1 MKNLLR
7 RFSYVSHTHKF
18 RTTMTIRKIV
28 LQVTTLFAAAGAQAQ
43 NPNIQTIYTA
53 DPADP
58 INNKLKM
65 NTASKSIFTL
75 VFAIIFSLVS
85 ISTLSAQ
92 TVWLDQLDLSPTT
105 QGWGVPKKNRTVDDN
120 IMTIAGKTF
129 ERGFGTHAESSL
141 FIQLDGKA
149 NSFTAQVGID
159 DEVIGRHPAVEFIV
173 YGDGVKLWSSGVM
186 YDGDTARLCNVKLLG
201 VKKLEL
207 RVTDGGNGDSSDHAN
222 WADAKF
228 EAVGVAS
235 FTTYYPVPSEPYILT
250 PKPSAKPKINSASVF
265 GVRPGSPF
273 QFRIPA
279 TGDRP
284 MTFQVTGL
292 PQGLMADQKT
302 GLITGKLEK
311 AGTYVIQL
319 KANNAKGIAE
329 KSLRIICGDKIALTP
344 PMGWNSWNCFAHE
357 VSGEKIKRA
366 AEVMV
371 KTGLINYGWNYVNI
385 DDYWQNNRDS
395 KDPSLL
401 GKLRDE
407 AGNIV
412 PNKRFGDMKSL
423 TDYVHGLGLKIGIY
437 TSPGPW
443 TCGGCAGSYG
453 YERQDAETYAK
464 WGFDYLKYDW
474 CSYGGAFNGIP
485 DNDPNKVISISYNG
499 GYQLS
504 TAVKPYKI
512 MGEYIRQQ
520 PRDIVFSMCQYGMS
534 DVWKWGDS
542 VGANSWRTT
551 NDILDTWSNV
561 KAIALAHE
569 QSAAWSKPGNWN
581 DADMLVVG
589 TVGWGSLHP
598 SRLKPDEQYL
608 HVSLWSLFSTP
619 LLLGCDLEKLDDFTL
634 NLLTNDEVIAVNQDA
649 LGKQATCV
657 QTIGDLR
664 IYVKELEDGSRAVG
678 FCNFGLE
685 KVDIS
690 YKDLE
695 KLGISG
701 KQKVRDLWRQKDIT
715 TIHADKEALSVKVPM
730 HGVIL
735 YKFTPV
741 K

>member
-1 MKNLLR
+1 MN
-7 RFSYVSHTHKF
+7 
-18 RTTMTIRKIV
+18 IRKKV
-28 LQVTTLFAAAGAQAQ
+28 LQVTALFAAAGVQAQ
-43 NPNIQTIYTA
+43 NPVIQTIYTA
-53 DPADP
+53 DPAHP
-58 INNKLKM
+58 INYKLKM

-75 VFAIIFSLVS
+75 VSAIIFSLVS

-92 TVWLDQLDLSPTT
+92 TVWLDQLDLSPAT
-105 QGWGVPKKNRTVDDN
+105 QGWGIPKKNRTVDDN

-129 ERGFGTHAESSL
+129 QRGFGTHAESSL

-159 DEVIGRHPAVEFIV
+159 DEVKGRQPAVEFIV
-173 YGDGVKLWSSGVM
+173 YGDGAKLWSSGVM
-186 YDGDTARLCNVKLLG
+186 HEGDTARLCNVKLSG

-207 RVTDGGNGDSSDHAN
+207 RVTDGGNGNSSDHAD

-235 FTTYYPVPSEPYILT
+235 FVTYYPVPSEPYILT
-250 PKPSAKPKINSASVF
+250 PQPSAKPKINSASVF

-284 MTFQVTGL
+284 MTFLVTGL
-292 PQGLMADQKT
+292 PQGLKLDQET
-302 GLITGKLEK
+302 GLITGKLVK

-319 KANNAKGIAE
+319 KAKNAKGIAE

-357 VSGEKIKRA
+357 VSGEKVKRA

-395 KDPSLL
+395 KDSSAQ

-412 PNKRFGDMKSL
+412 PNKKFGDLKSL

-437 TSPGPW
+437 SSPGPW

-453 YERQDAETYAK
+453 YERQDAECYAK

-474 CSYGGAFNGIP
+474 CSYGGVLNGIP

-512 MGEYIRQQ
+512 MGDYIHQQ
-520 PRDIVFSMCQYGMS
+520 PRDIVFSLCQYGMS

-542 VGANSWRTT
+542 VGGNTWRTT
-551 NDILDTWSNV
+551 NDITDNWSNV
-561 KAIALAHE
+561 KSIALAHD
-569 QSAAWSKPGNWN
+569 QSAAWAKPGNWN
-581 DADMLVVG
+581 DPDMLVVG
-589 TVGWGSLHP
+589 TVGWGSPHP
-598 SRLKPDEQYL
+598 SMLKPDEQYL
-608 HVSLWSLFSTP
+608 HFSLWSLFSAP
-619 LLLGCDLEKLDDFTL
+619 LLIGCDMEKLDAFTL

-664 IYVKELEDGSRAVG
+664 IYVKELEDGSRVAG

-690 YKDLE
+690 YKDLK
-695 KLGISG
+695 KLRISG

-730 HGVIL
+730 HGVTL

-741 K
+741 N

>member
-1 MKNLLR
+1 MDL
-7 RFSYVSHTHKF
+7 KF
-18 RTTMTIRKIV
+18 IDSKKKRKM
-28 LQVTTLFAAAGAQAQ
+28 
-43 NPNIQTIYTA
+43 
-53 DPADP
+53 
-58 INNKLKM
+58 KLKHFY
-65 NTASKSIFTL
+65 K
-75 VFAIIFSLVS
+75 IILLLIVN
-85 ISTLSAQ
+85 STLSGQ
-92 TVWLDQLDLSPTT
+92 TVWLDQLDLSVAS
-105 QGWGVPKKNRTVDDN
+105 QGWGVPKKNRSVDDN

-129 ERGFGTHAESSL
+129 ERGFGTHGESSL

-159 DEVIGRHPAVEFIV
+159 DEVKGRQPAAEFIV
-173 YGDGVKLWSSGVM
+173 YGDGAKLWSSGIM
-186 YDGDTARLCNVKLLG
+186 HEDDAAQLCSVKLSG
-201 VKKLEL
+201 VKKLQL
-207 RVTDGGNGDSSDHAN
+207 LVTDGGNGDSSDHAD

-235 FTTYYPVPSEPYILT
+235 FATYYPVPSEPYILT

-265 GVRPGSPF
+265 GVRRGSPF
-273 QFRIPA
+273 LFRIPA
-279 TGDRP
+279 TGDHP
-284 MTFQVTGL
+284 MIFQVTDL
-292 PQGLMADQKT
+292 PQGLKLDQKT

-311 AGTYVIQL
+311 AGTYAVQL
-319 KANNAKGIAE
+319 KAKNAKGRAE

-344 PMGWNSWNCFAHE
+344 QMGWNSWNCFAHE

-371 KTGLINYGWNYVNI
+371 KTGLINHGWNYINI

-395 KDPSLL
+395 TDPSLQ

-412 PNKRFGDMKSL
+412 PNKRFGDMKGL
-423 TDYVHGLGLKIGIY
+423 TDYVHDLGLKIGIY
-437 TSPGPW
+437 SSPGPW

-453 YERQDAETYAK
+453 HEKQDAETYAK

-474 CSYGGAFNGIP
+474 CSYGGALNGIP

-504 TAVKPYKI
+504 TAVKPYKL

-520 PRDIVFSMCQYGMS
+520 PRDIVFSLCQYGMS

-542 VGANSWRTT
+542 VGGNSWRTT

-561 KAIALAHE
+561 KGIALAQD
-569 QSAAWSKPGNWN
+569 QSAAWAKPGNWN

-634 NLLTNDEVIAVNQDA
+634 NLLTNDEVIAINQDA

-664 IYVKELEDGSRAVG
+664 IYVKELEDGSRVAG

-690 YKDLE
+690 YKDLN

-701 KQKVRDLWRQKDIT
+701 KQKVRDLWRQKDII

-730 HGVIL
+730 HGVAL

>member
-1 MKNLLR
+1 
-7 RFSYVSHTHKF
+7 
-18 RTTMTIRKIV
+18 
-28 LQVTTLFAAAGAQAQ
+28 
-43 NPNIQTIYTA
+43 
-53 DPADP
+53 
-58 INNKLKM
+58 M

-92 TVWLDQLDLSPTT
+92 TVWLDQLDLSPAT
-105 QGWGVPKKNRTVDDN
+105 QGWGIPKKNRTVDDN

-149 NSFTAQVGID
+149 NSFTAQVGVD
-159 DEVIGRHPAVEFIV
+159 DEVKGRQPDVEFIV

-186 YDGDTARLCNVKLLG
+186 HDGDTARSCNVKLLG

-207 RVTDGGNGDSSDHAN
+207 RVTDVGNGGSDHAD

-235 FTTYYPVPSEPYILT
+235 FATYYPVPSEPYILT

-292 PQGLMADQKT
+292 PQGLMLNQKT
-302 GLITGKLEK
+302 GLITGMLVK

-319 KANNAKGIAE
+319 KAKNAKGTAE

-357 VSGEKIKRA
+357 VSGEKVKRA

-395 KDPSLL
+395 KDPSLQ

-412 PNKRFGDMKSL
+412 PNKKFGDMKGL

-437 TSPGPW
+437 SSPGPW

-474 CSYGGAFNGIP
+474 CSYGGVLNGIP

-512 MGEYIRQQ
+512 MGDYIRQQ
-520 PRDIVFSMCQYGMS
+520 PRDIVFSLCQYGMS

-542 VGANSWRTT
+542 VGGNSWRTT
-551 NDILDTWSNV
+551 NDITDNWSNV
-561 KAIALAHE
+561 KGIALAQD
-569 QSAAWSKPGNWN
+569 QSAAWAKPGNWN

-589 TVGWGSLHP
+589 TVGWGSPHP
-598 SRLKPDEQYL
+598 SLLRPDEQYL
-608 HVSLWSLFSTP
+608 HVSLWSLFSAP
-619 LLLGCDLEKLDDFTL
+619 LLIGCDMEKLDAFTL

-664 IYVKELEDGSRAVG
+664 IYVKELEDGGRAVC

-690 YKDLE
+690 YKDLK

-701 KQKVRDLWRQKDIT
+701 KQKVRDLWRQKDII

-730 HGVIL
+730 HGVAL

>member
-1 MKNLLR
+1 
-7 RFSYVSHTHKF
+7 
-18 RTTMTIRKIV
+18 
-28 LQVTTLFAAAGAQAQ
+28 
-43 NPNIQTIYTA
+43 
-53 DPADP
+53 
-58 INNKLKM
+58 M

-75 VFAIIFSLVS
+75 VFAIVFSLVS
-85 ISTLSAQ
+85 TGTLSAQ

-105 QGWGVPKKNRTVDDN
+105 QGWGIPKKNKTVDDN

-159 DEVIGRHPAVEFIV
+159 DEVKGRQPAVEFIV
-173 YGDGVKLWSSGVM
+173 YGDGAKLWSSGVM
-186 YDGDTARLCNVKLLG
+186 HDGDAARLCNVKLSG

-207 RVTDGGNGDSSDHAN
+207 RVTEGGNGNGSDHAD

-228 EAVGVAS
+228 EAAGVES
-235 FTTYYPVPSEPYILT
+235 FATYYPVPSDAYILT
-250 PKPSAKPKINSASVF
+250 PIPSAKPKINSASVF

-284 MTFQVTGL
+284 MTFMVTGL
-292 PQGLMADQKT
+292 PQGLKLDQNT
-302 GLITGKLEK
+302 GLINGKLVT

-319 KANNAKGIAE
+319 KAKNAKGIAE

-344 PMGWNSWNCFAHE
+344 PMGWNSWNCFAGE
-357 VSGEKIKRA
+357 VSAEKVKRA

-371 KTGLINYGWNYVNI
+371 KTGLVNYGWNYVNI

-395 KDPSLL
+395 KDPSQQ
-401 GKLRDE
+401 GKFRDE

-437 TSPGPW
+437 SSPGPW
-443 TCGGCAGSYG
+443 TCDGGAGSYG
-453 YERQDAETYAK
+453 YERQDAESYAK

-474 CSYGGAFNGIP
+474 CSYGGVLNGIP

-512 MGEYIRQQ
+512 MGDYIRQQ
-520 PRDIVFSMCQYGMS
+520 PRDIVFSLCQYGMS

-542 VGANSWRTT
+542 VGGNSWRTT
-551 NDILDTWSNV
+551 NDITDNWSNV
-561 KAIALAHE
+561 KSIALAQD
-569 QSAAWSKPGNWN
+569 QSAAWAKPGNWN
-581 DADMLVVG
+581 DPDMLVVG
-589 TVGWGSLHP
+589 TVGWGSPHP
-598 SRLKPDEQYL
+598 SMLKPDEQYL
-608 HVSLWSLFSTP
+608 HFSLWSLFSAP
-619 LLLGCDLEKLDDFTL
+619 LLIGCDMEKLDAFTL
-634 NLLTNDEVIAVNQDA
+634 NLLTNDEVIAVDQDA

-664 IYVKELEDGSRAVG
+664 IYVKELEDGSRVAG

-690 YKDLE
+690 YKDLK

-715 TIHADKEALSVKVPM
+715 TIHADNEALLVKVPI
-730 HGVIL
+730 HGVAL
-735 YKFTPV
+735 YKFTPI

>member
-1 MKNLLR
+1 MN
-7 RFSYVSHTHKF
+7 
-18 RTTMTIRKIV
+18 IRKKV
-28 LQVTTLFAAAGAQAQ
+28 LQVTALFAAAGAQAQ
-43 NPNIQTIYTA
+43 NPIIQTIYTA
-53 DPADP
+53 DPAHP
-58 INNKLKM
+58 INYKLKM
-65 NTASKSIFTL
+65 NSASKSIFTL

-92 TVWLDQLDLSPTT
+92 TVWLDQLDLSPAT
-105 QGWGVPKKNRTVDDN
+105 QGWGIPKKNRTVDDN

-129 ERGFGTHAESSL
+129 QRGFGTHAESSL

-159 DEVIGRHPAVEFIV
+159 DEVKGRQPAVEFIV
-173 YGDGVKLWSSGVM
+173 YGDGAKLWSSGVM
-186 YDGDTARLCNVKLLG
+186 HEGDTARLCNVKLSG

-207 RVTDGGNGDSSDHAN
+207 RVTDGGNGNSSDHAN

-228 EAVGVAS
+228 EAAGVAI
-235 FTTYYPVPSEPYILT
+235 FVTYYPVPGEPYILT

-279 TGDRP
+279 TGNRP
-284 MTFQVTGL
+284 MTFLVTGL
-292 PQGLMADQKT
+292 PQGLKLDQKT

-319 KANNAKGIAE
+319 KAKNAKGIAE
-329 KSLRIICGDKIALTP
+329 KSLRIICGDRIALTP

-357 VSGEKIKRA
+357 VSGEKVKRA

-395 KDPSLL
+395 KDPSLQ

-437 TSPGPW
+437 SSPGPW

-453 YERQDAETYAK
+453 YERQDAESYAK

-474 CSYGGAFNGIP
+474 CSYGGVLNGIP

-512 MGEYIRQQ
+512 MGDYIRQQ
-520 PRDIVFSMCQYGMS
+520 PRDIVFSLCQYGMS

-542 VGANSWRTT
+542 VGGNTWRTT
-551 NDILDTWSNV
+551 NDITDNWSNV
-561 KAIALAHE
+561 KSIALAHD
-569 QSAAWSKPGNWN
+569 QSAAWAKPGNWN
-581 DADMLVVG
+581 DPDMLVVG
-589 TVGWGSLHP
+589 TVGWGSPHP
-598 SRLKPDEQYL
+598 SMLKPDEQYL
-608 HVSLWSLFSTP
+608 HFSLWSLFSAP
-619 LLLGCDLEKLDDFTL
+619 LLIGCDMEKLDAFTL

-664 IYVKELEDGSRAVG
+664 IYVKELEDGSRVAG

-690 YKDLE
+690 YKDLK

-730 HGVIL
+730 HGVTL

>member
-1 MKNLLR
+1 M
-7 RFSYVSHTHKF
+7 
-18 RTTMTIRKIV
+18 
-28 LQVTTLFAAAGAQAQ
+28 
-43 NPNIQTIYTA
+43 
-53 DPADP
+53 
-58 INNKLKM
+58 KLKHFY
-65 NTASKSIFTL
+65 KVIL
-75 VFAIIFSLVS
+75 LLIVS
-85 ISTLSAQ
+85 STLSAQ
-92 TVWLDQLDLSPTT
+92 TVWLDELDLSVAS

-159 DEVIGRHPAVEFIV
+159 DEVKGRQPAVEFIV
-173 YGDGVKLWSSGVM
+173 FGDGAKLWASGIM
-186 YDGDTARLCNVKLLG
+186 HEGDAARLCSVKLSG
-201 VKKLEL
+201 VKQLEL
-207 RVTDGGNGDSSDHAN
+207 RVTDAGDGGSDHAN

-228 EAVGVAS
+228 ETAAVSTFA
-235 FTTYYPVPSEPYILT
+235 TYYPVPSEPYILT

-292 PQGLMADQKT
+292 PQGLELDQKT
-302 GLITGKLEK
+302 GLITGKLAK

-319 KANNAKGIAE
+319 KAKNAKGIAE
-329 KSLRIICGDKIALTP
+329 KSLRISCGDKIALTP
-344 PMGWNSWNCFAHE
+344 QMGWNSWNCFAHE

-366 AEVMV
+366 AEAMV
-371 KTGLINYGWNYVNI
+371 KSGLVNHGWSYVNI

-395 KDPSLL
+395 TDPSLQ

-407 AGNIV
+407 SGTIV
-412 PNKRFGDMKSL
+412 PNKKFGDMKAL

-437 TSPGPW
+437 SSPGPW

-453 YERQDAETYAK
+453 HEKQDAETYAK

-474 CSYGGAFNGIP
+474 CSYGGAINGLP

-504 TAVKPYKI
+504 TAVKPYKL

-520 PRDIVFSMCQYGMS
+520 PRDIVFSLCQYGMS

-542 VGANSWRTT
+542 VGGNSWRTT

-561 KAIALAHE
+561 KGIALAQD
-569 QSAAWSKPGNWN
+569 QSAAFAKPGNWN

-589 TVGWGSLHP
+589 TVGWGNLHP
-598 SRLKPDEQYL
+598 TRLRPDEQYL

-619 LLLGCDLEKLDDFTL
+619 LLLGCDLEKLDEFTL

-664 IYVKELEDGSRAVG
+664 IYVKDLEDGSRVAG

-685 KVDIS
+685 KVDIP
-690 YKDLE
+690 YKDLK

-701 KQKVRDLWRQKDIT
+701 KQKVRDLWRQKDII
-715 TIHADKEALSVKVPM
+715 TIQADNEALSLKVPM
-730 HGVIL
+730 HGVAL
-735 YKFTPV
+735 YKFMPV